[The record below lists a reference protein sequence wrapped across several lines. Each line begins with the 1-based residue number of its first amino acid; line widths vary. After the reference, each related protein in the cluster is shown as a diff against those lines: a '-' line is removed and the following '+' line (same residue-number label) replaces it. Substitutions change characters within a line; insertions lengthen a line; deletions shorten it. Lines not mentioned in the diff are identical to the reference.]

1 MDGTG
6 DHRVK
11 QSEPGSERQRS
22 HIFSPMWKIDSKGKC
37 IHKYNKSVVVD
48 YLRGLGRGRR

>member
-1 MDGTG
+1 
-6 DHRVK
+6 
-11 QSEPGSERQRS
+11 
-22 HIFSPMWKIDSKGKC
+22 MWKIDSKGKC